1 MKMTS
6 TQALSIAR
14 AYHDAWTRGDFER
27 ATALLADELAVEV
40 PINEY
45 PTKESFAAAVAGF
58 GSMARRVELLSELGE
73 GHQAM
78 LLYDMEVEG
87 LGHLRVAEHFTVRDG
102 SIARIRQIHDTEPI
116 RRDYASVVPINAAR
130 QEAYEAIA
138 TIEGVRGWWTS
149 IASGSTAPG
158 GEIHLGF
165 AGMDEEIVMRVVA
178 SEPPRLVRW
187 VCLLHTGAPEWN
199 GSRISFEF
207 AEADETCELRFRHDD
222 APAEMV
228 APGWERFLGS
238 LQELAETGSG
248 RPFSPE

>member
-1 MKMTS
+1 VSS
-6 TQALSIAR
+6 TAALETAR
-14 AYHDAWTRGDFER
+14 AYHDAWTGGDFKR
-27 ATALLADELAVEV
+27 AAALLADGLAVEV

-58 GSMARRVELLSELGE
+58 GSLARRVELLSELGAGDE
-73 GHQAM
+73 AM

-87 LGHLRVAEHFTVRDG
+87 IGDLRVAEHFTVQDG
-102 SIARIRQIHDTEPI
+102 SIARIRQIHDTEPV
-116 RRDYASVVPINAAR
+116 RRDYARVVPIKAPPQKAFD
-130 QEAYEAIA
+130 AVA
-138 TIEGVRGWWTS
+138 TIEGIRGWWTS

-165 AGMDEEIVMRVVA
+165 QGMDEETVLRVVTRE
-178 SEPPRLVRW
+178 SPRLARW
-187 VCLLHTGAPEWN
+187 FCLLHTGAPEWN
-199 GSRISFEF
+199 GSRITFEL
-207 AEADETCELRFRHDD
+207 AETDDGSELHFRHDD

-238 LQELAETGSG
+238 LRELAETGGG